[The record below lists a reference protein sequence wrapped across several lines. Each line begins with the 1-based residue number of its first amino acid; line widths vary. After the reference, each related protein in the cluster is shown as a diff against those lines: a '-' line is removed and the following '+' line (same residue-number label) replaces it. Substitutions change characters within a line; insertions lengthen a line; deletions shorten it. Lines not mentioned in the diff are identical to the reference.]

1 MAWRG
6 ALVHGGGAGQ
16 GEQAV
21 MNPATRFALIFAA
34 QFAAFGVMMP
44 FLPPLL
50 LARGLTPA
58 DLGTVLAAGSALKLL
73 AGPAGGRLA
82 DRLGDPRLVLICC
95 TGAAALCAAGF
106 GLAGG
111 FWALLLV
118 NLALAVAL
126 AVAGREVT
134 LWARDADH
142 VAAMAEGRSN
152 AARLEGVMFPA
163 SLNVTD
169 DLRDVAN
176 AKAVL
181 LALPMQALAGFLG
194 QHGNVLNGM
203 PLVVCCKGI
212 DLATLRGPTA
222 IVRDFCPQS
231 AVSILTGPSF
241 AADIARGLPTALTLA
256 GQGVEALQPLLS
268 TATLRL
274 YRSDDAVGAEL
285 GGALKNVV
293 AIAAGVVMGAG
304 LGESARAALITRGFA
319 EMQRFALSQGAASD
333 TMLGLSGL
341 GDLILTCTSTQSRN
355 LRYGMALGSG
365 AAFDRTITVEG
376 VATAQAIEQI
386 AQNLALDMPVSTM
399 VARLIRLDITLDQ
412 AIHSL
417 MSRPLRKE

>member
-1 MAWRG
+1 MIG
-6 ALVHGGGAGQ
+6 VVGAG
-16 GEQAV
+16 
-21 MNPATRFALIFAA
+21 
-34 QFAAFGVMMP
+34 AFG
-44 FLPPLL
+44 
-50 LARGLTPA
+50 T
-58 DLGTVLAAGSALKLL
+58 
-73 AGPAGGRLA
+73 
-82 DRLGDPRLVLICC
+82 
-95 TGAAALCAAGF
+95 
-106 GLAGG
+106 
-111 FWALLLV
+111 
-118 NLALAVAL
+118 ALAVAL

-134 LWARDADH
+134 LWARDAGH

-163 SLNVTD
+163 SLNVTG
-169 DLRDVAN
+169 DLRGVAR
-176 AKAVL
+176 ADAVL
-181 LALPMQALAGFLG
+181 LALPMQALTGFLA
-194 QHGNVLNGM
+194 QHGSALNGL

-212 DLATLRGPTA
+212 DLASLRGPTA
-222 IVRDFCPQS
+222 MVQGLCPQS
-231 AVSILTGPSF
+231 AVSILTGPGF

-256 GQGVEALQPLLS
+256 GQAVEALQPLLS

-285 GGALKNVV
+285 GGALKNVI

-365 AAFDRTITVEG
+365 SAFDPTITVEG

-399 VARLIRLDITLDQ
+399 VARLIGQDITLDQ